1 MRYAI
6 IGLDKPNSQDLR
18 NEVRNDHLTYIDD
31 TGVVEQA
38 GPLLDDNGNMC
49 GSLIILDALNR
60 EDAEGWVEDDP
71 YSKAGLFQTVTVI
84 EWKKVI

>member
-6 IGLDKPNSQDLR
+6 IALDKPNSTELR
-18 NEVRNDHLTYIDD
+18 AEVRNDHLTYIDD

-38 GPLLDDNGNMC
+38 GPFLDDNGNMC

-60 EDAEGWVEDDP
+60 ADAESWVEDDP
-71 YSKAGLFQTVTVI
+71 YSQAGLFESVTVI